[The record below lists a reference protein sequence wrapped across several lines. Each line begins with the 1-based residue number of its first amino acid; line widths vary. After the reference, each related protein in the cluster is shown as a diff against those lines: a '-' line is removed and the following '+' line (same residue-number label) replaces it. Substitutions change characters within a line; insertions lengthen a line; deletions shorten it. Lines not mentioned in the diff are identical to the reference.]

1 MAEDWSRQ
9 EVDLIVADYFQ
20 MLALDISGKPYNKA
34 DHNRNL
40 LPLLN
45 NRSRS
50 SIEFKHQNISAVLAK
65 LGQPYIP
72 GYKPAWNYQGLLA
85 KAVTDYLR
93 ENRNIETSFKHFA
106 LADPILSNPIDFE
119 TFEEERPLFQSQV
132 QEPSMEYRSPLRV
145 NYLEMEQANTATG
158 ALGEELV
165 VKYEKWRLIKI
176 GKDSWVDKIERVSET
191 RGPVAGYDIL
201 SRNENGTDRFIEVKA
216 TKLTKESPFY
226 FTKNEYDFSSRNKSS
241 YYLYRVFNLTAVPK
255 LFIVN
260 GVYDDFCHY
269 EPIKYKGIF

>member
-132 QEPSMEYRSPLRV
+132 QEPSMEYRSSVRV